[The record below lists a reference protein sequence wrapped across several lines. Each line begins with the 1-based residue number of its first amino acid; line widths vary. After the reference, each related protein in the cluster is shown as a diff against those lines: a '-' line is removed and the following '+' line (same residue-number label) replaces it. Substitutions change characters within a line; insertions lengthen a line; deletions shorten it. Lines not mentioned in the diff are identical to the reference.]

1 MREHSIE
8 CSGSIVLE
16 CKCGETIVLLGQE
29 DDWDAEKR
37 LTFACE
43 CGERLTLA
51 NRLNEGAWFNQLL
64 PKP

>member
-8 CSGSIVLE
+8 CSGRIVLE
-16 CKCGETIVLLGQE
+16 CKCGERIVLLGEE
-29 DDWDAEKR
+29 DDWYVEKR